1 MKPGT
6 RVEVRSRFDG
16 SWSTGFALEEEG
28 TDDEGRVTWRTVRRI
43 SDGVVL
49 PQRFHPLDV
58 RRERHR
64 GRETWWY

>member
-28 TDDEGRVTWRTVRRI
+28 TDDEGRAAWRTVRRI

-49 PQRFHPLDV
+49 PQRFDPLDV
-58 RRERHR
+58 RRERQR
-64 GRETWWY
+64 ARPTWWY